1 MEDSTCDPGAKGTKR
16 EDKGSELQKTFWWSF
31 CNSQGRVSRR
41 LSEALNFS
49 ASLLSGS
56 RCDNNQ
62 KRSLKTAIMG
72 NVNLK
77 YLIRICFL
85 EKHEV
90 GSVYERCWRVW
101 HPCSLTPFVPDT
113 SVIWFRNG
121 WFARERQSGVGEG
134 SVSECGQPG
143 FGVSQS

>member
-90 GSVYERCWRVW
+90 GSVYERCWRV
-101 HPCSLTPFVPDT
+101 
-113 SVIWFRNG
+113 
-121 WFARERQSGVGEG
+121 
-134 SVSECGQPG
+134 
-143 FGVSQS
+143 